1 MKVIFLSNYLTHHQ
15 LPFCREMNRLLGD
28 DFLFLATNQMDE
40 ERIKMGWELDIS
52 GYSFAHFYDDNWEE
66 YEKELLQ
73 CEVVICGG
81 THHMYIRN
89 RLEMGKFT
97 FRYFERIYKTGRIH
111 AFSLKS
117 YWHKLKEHTRY
128 RKKPVYLLC
137 AGAYVPLDFHLFFS
151 YPGKMLK
158 WGYFPEFMEYE
169 EEAFDGKN
177 IREILWTGRMLG
189 WKHPEDALWL
199 AKELKKKQISFHLTM
214 IGEGEKREF
223 VQELIDKWHL
233 QQEVTLHDFVAPSE
247 VRRFMERSGIYL
259 MTSDEQE
266 GWGAVVNEAMNSGC
280 SVVANKRAGCVPYLL
295 KDGANGMVYGSR
307 QELLAKTVELLQK
320 PDLQKQLAKRAYRTI
335 ADKWNANVAARRFLT
350 FCENYLD
357 GREVF
362 FETDLL
368 SQAKVIRW

>member
-15 LPFCREMNRLLGD
+15 LPFCREMHRILGD
-28 DFLFLATNQMDE
+28 NFLFLATNQMDE
-40 ERIKMGWELDIS
+40 ERVKMGWELNIS

-89 RLEMGKFT
+89 RLEMGKIT

-111 AFSLKS
+111 AFSPKS
-117 YWHKLKEHTRY
+117 YRNKLKEHTRY

-158 WGYFPEFMEYE
+158 WGYFPDCMEYE
-169 EEAFDGKN
+169 EEMFAGKN
-177 IREILWTGRMLG
+177 TREILWTGRMLG
-189 WKHPEDALWL
+189 WKHPKDALWL
-199 AKELKKKQISFHLTM
+199 ARELKKKQISFHLTM
-214 IGEGEKREF
+214 IGEGEKREY
-223 VQELIDKWHL
+223 VQELIEQWHL
-233 QQEVTLHDFVAPSE
+233 QQDVTLLDFVTPQT
-247 VRRFMERSGIYL
+247 VRQFMEKSGIYL

-266 GWGAVVNEAMNSGC
+266 GWGAVVNEAMNSAC

-295 KDGANGMVYGSR
+295 KDGENGMVYRSR
-307 QELLAKTVELLQK
+307 GELLAKTMELLEK
-320 PDLQKQLAKRAYRTI
+320 PDLQKQLGKQAYQTI
-335 ADKWNANVAARRFLT
+335 VEKWNANVAARRFIT
-350 FCENYLD
+350 FCESVLA
-357 GREVF
+357 GREEF